1 MFGSLTSPVN
11 SEKCFNSFAT
21 RFLLNELIVLK
32 SFRLSFQL
40 EKTILIILF
49 ELKAFNYISTCNKQ

>member
-21 RFLLNELIVLK
+21 RFLLNELIKRTYRSEEVSPQFSIRK
-32 SFRLSFQL
+32 DYFKNSF
-40 EKTILIILF
+40 
-49 ELKAFNYISTCNKQ
+49 